1 MIKMVVC
8 CFALPAGDGQ
18 AEVFTQ
24 DFTVP
29 EPSDYDGSIEVQID
43 IADEDITLTSVA
55 ATITAGAGCKKIF
68 TSLIGASDYDPF
80 DEITDEGTAHGTR
93 QHSAGASLYGALQ
106 GGFHA

>member
-1 MIKMVVC
+1 MNKMLVC
-8 CFALPAGDGQ
+8 VYALPAGDGQ

-55 ATITAGAGCKKIF
+55 ATVTAGAGCKKIF
-68 TSLIGASDYDPF
+68 TS
-80 DEITDEGTAHGTR
+80 
-93 QHSAGASLYGALQ
+93 
-106 GGFHA
+106 